1 MDSRSQRV
9 AARFEPV
16 VLVAAVLTIPA
27 VLLAQGHPAEP
38 WRTVG
43 TVADWVIWSVFALEL
58 LVMLA
63 VVPSRRAW
71 LREHPLEVAIVFLT
85 PPFLFSALQSVR
97 VLRVLRLLR
106 LFRFA
111 PMARRMFSVEGV
123 RYAALI
129 SLLVLFTGAEAY
141 SSVEKK
147 SVGDSLYWA
156 ITTMTTVGY
165 GDISPKH
172 ATGKLVACTL
182 MLVGIGFIAI
192 ITGAIAQRFLATH
205 VADIE
210 DAVESVE
217 EEDVLILREVRDI
230 SQRVRALESMVQRQ
244 VDTRR

>member
-9 AARFEPV
+9 AARFEPL
-16 VLVAAVLTIPA
+16 VLVAAILTIPA

-43 TVADWVIWSVFALEL
+43 SVADWVIWSVFALEL
-58 LVMLA
+58 VVMLA

-71 LREHPLEVAIVFLT
+71 LREHPLEVAIVLLT
-85 PPFLFSALQSVR
+85 PPFLFAALQSIR

-129 SLLVLFTGAEAY
+129 SVLVLISGAEAF
-141 SSVEKK
+141 SSAEKV
-147 SVGDSLYWA
+147 SVGDSMYWA

-165 GDISPKH
+165 GDIHPEH
-172 ATGKLVACTL
+172 TTGKVIACVL
-182 MLVGIGFIAI
+182 MLVGIGFVAI
-192 ITGAIAQRFLATH
+192 ITGAIAQRFLSRE
-205 VADIE
+205 VGE
-210 DAVESVE
+210 VEEAVETVE
-217 EEDVLILREVRDI
+217 QVDAYILREVREI
-230 SQRVRALESMVQRQ
+230 SQRLRALETAVQRRLSS
-244 VDTRR
+244 RR